1 MSASISKDE
10 LAKSLRMSFGSASER
25 TWTSAGV
32 REVFTT
38 PGGDVFQRNVREN
51 DELKWAAIEKLSTYE
66 LQEVDVMNLGLK
78 DKKELM
84 ESILRIVE
92 QDNEKF
98 LLRLR
103 DRIDRVGIDILKIEV
118 RFEHLSIEK
127 IEIFLFCMFKCHRE
141 LLKKSRL
148 SQRRKGSS
156 RYFVMRWKTT
166 LLKALAA
173 VPDKD
178 LRSAT
183 QHDLHHGEMTV
194 RETLDF
200 AGRSVG
206 VGTRYEL
213 LAELSRREKEL
224 GIKPDPEIDVLMKAT
239 AVAGQESSLVT
250 GYVLKDKMEAVIATA
265 RSSDDSGPEDQE
277 LDINRIYFDVP
288 EGAKKRRVYGLGS
301 QASTLNKDMT
311 CNFPV
316 VSDHVAKE
324 RIKILEKEMLYMR
337 ENQERVLQERVELE
351 VQQRVEQEI
360 SRLRQ
365 QSDDQFK
372 SMEDQWSRMMSDM
385 TLSFRSFCNPVLPNR
400 GSSNA

>member
-25 TWTSAGV
+25 TWTLVGV

-51 DELKWAAIEKLSTYE
+51 DDKDELNWAAIERLSTYE

-103 DRIDRVGIDILKIEV
+103 DRIDRVGIDILKVEV
-118 RFEHLSIEK
+118 RFEHLSIEGDAYVGSGALPTLWNATINFGALEK
-127 IEIFLFCMFKCHRE
+127 IKIVPS
-141 LLKKSRL
+141 KKRVIKILRDVSGIVKPSR
-148 SQRRKGSS
+148 
-156 RYFVMRWKTT
+156 RWKTT

-178 LRSAT
+178 LRVAGKISYGGHELSEFIPQRTCAYIS

-206 VGTRYEL
+206 VRTRYEL

-250 GYVLKDKMEAVIATA
+250 GYVLKILGLDTCADIMI
-265 RSSDDSGPEDQE
+265 GDQM
-277 LDINRIYFDVP
+277 
-288 EGAKKRRVYGLGS
+288 RRVLLSSFTAHDFWNSGILNMS
-301 QASTLNKDMT
+301 WSTCTRLFDM
-311 CNFPV
+311 F
-316 VSDHVAKE
+316 
-324 RIKILEKEMLYMR
+324 
-337 ENQERVLQERVELE
+337 
-351 VQQRVEQEI
+351 
-360 SRLRQ
+360 
-365 QSDDQFK
+365 
-372 SMEDQWSRMMSDM
+372 
-385 TLSFRSFCNPVLPNR
+385 
-400 GSSNA
+400 